1 MGPPGRSMFIFII
14 IPKNATGR
22 NKATQKTH
30 TFCHNIK
37 SAAGK
42 SPPIGRGA
50 VRKRRRETGDFA
62 VSRRQSVLTTTK
74 GACGAFP
81 CVPIKIAHFLVRSSF
96 AQDFG

>member
-37 SAAGK
+37 SAAG
-42 SPPIGRGA
+42 
-50 VRKRRRETGDFA
+50 
-62 VSRRQSVLTTTK
+62 
-74 GACGAFP
+74 
-81 CVPIKIAHFLVRSSF
+81 FLP
-96 AQDFG
+96 AA